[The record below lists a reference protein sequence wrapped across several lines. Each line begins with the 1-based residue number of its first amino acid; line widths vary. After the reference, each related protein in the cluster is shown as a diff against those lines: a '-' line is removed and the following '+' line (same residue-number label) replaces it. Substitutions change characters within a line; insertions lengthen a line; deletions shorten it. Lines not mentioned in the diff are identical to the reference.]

1 MLQYVKIFQV
11 KFLGCQM
18 RVYLGA
24 DLTIIA

>member
-11 KFLGCQM
+11 KFLGRQM
-18 RVYLGA
+18 RLYLGA